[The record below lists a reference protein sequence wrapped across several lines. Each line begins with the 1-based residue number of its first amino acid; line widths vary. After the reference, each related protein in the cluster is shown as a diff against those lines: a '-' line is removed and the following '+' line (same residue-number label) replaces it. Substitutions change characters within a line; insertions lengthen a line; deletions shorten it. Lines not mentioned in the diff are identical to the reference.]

1 MCNDD
6 LESAMKKLGAVIVT
20 AALATTTAWAQM
32 SNPDTRK
39 SGTQG
44 APGVVTGQSAD
55 GGIALRTDAAKID
68 GTVPAVSGGVSLN
81 ARDTLRGSESN
92 ANVKMV
98 FALNTGNYVSDVQVK
113 VTDKSGRTVID
124 DTSNG
129 PWLLARLPAGSYT
142 AQATYNGHTVT
153 QKFSVGAKGLRTAQ
167 FRWPA
172 SVETQGVGAAASAA
186 GGQILGTGPEEP
198 QR

>member
-1 MCNDD
+1 MN
-6 LESAMKKLGAVIVT
+6 KLGAIMVT
-20 AALATTTAWAQM
+20 AALATTTAWAQL
-32 SNPDTRK
+32 NDGTTRPAD
-39 SGTQG
+39 QG
-44 APGVVTGQSAD
+44 QRGVVTGQTAD
-55 GGIALRTDAAKID
+55 GGIALRTDAKKAN
-68 GTVPAVSGGVSLN
+68 GSAPAVSGGVSLN

-92 ANVKMV
+92 ANVKLV

-113 VTDKSGRTVID
+113 VMDRSGRTIIE

-142 AQATYNGHTVT
+142 ANATYNGSTVT
-153 QKFSVGAKGLRTAQ
+153 QKFTVGGKGLRTAQ

-172 SVETQGVGAAASAA
+172 SIEQQGVGSAAAEA
-186 GGQILGTGPEEP
+186 GGSILGTGPQEP

>member
-1 MCNDD
+1 
-6 LESAMKKLGAVIVT
+6 MKKLGAIVVT
-20 AALATTTAWAQM
+20 AALVSTSAWAQM
-32 SNPDTRK
+32 NSRD
-39 SGTQG
+39 GTSRPAGQG
-44 APGVVTGQSAD
+44 QPGVVTGQSAD
-55 GGIALRTDAAKID
+55 GGISLRTDAKKTQ
-68 GTVPAVSGGVSLN
+68 GTVPAISGGVSLN

-92 ANVKMV
+92 ANLKMV

-113 VTDKSGRTVID
+113 VMDSAGRTVIE

-142 AQATYNGHTVT
+142 ANATYNGHAVT
-153 QKFSVGAKGLRTAQ
+153 QKFSVGKGMRTAQ

-172 SVETQGVGAAASAA
+172 SVEQQAVGTAGADA
-186 GGQILGTGPEEP
+186 GGSILGTGPQEP

>member
-1 MCNDD
+1 
-6 LESAMKKLGAVIVT
+6 MKKLGAIMVT
-20 AALATTTAWAQM
+20 AALATTSAWAQM
-32 SNPDTRK
+32 NDQSSAKPA
-39 SGTQG
+39 TQR

-55 GGIALRTDAAKID
+55 GGIALRTDAKKTQ

-98 FALNTGNYVSDVQVK
+98 FALNTGNYVADVQVK
-113 VTDKSGRTVID
+113 VLDSAGRTIID
-124 DTSNG
+124 DISNG

-142 AQATYNGHTVT
+142 AHATYNGHTVT
-153 QKFSVGAKGLRTAQ
+153 QKFGVGKSGMRTAQ

-172 SVETQGVGAAASAA
+172 SVEQQGVGAAAAGEA
-186 GGQILGTGPEEP
+186 GGSILGTGPQEP

>member
-1 MCNDD
+1 
-6 LESAMKKLGAVIVT
+6 MKKLGAIMIT

-32 SNPDTRK
+32 SSRD
-39 SGTQG
+39 GTSKPAEQG
-44 APGVVTGQSAD
+44 QPGVVTGQTSD
-55 GGIALRTDAAKID
+55 GGIALRTDAKKAH
-68 GTVPAVSGGVSLN
+68 GSAPAVSGGVSLN

-92 ANVKMV
+92 ANVKLV

-113 VTDKSGRTVID
+113 VTDKSGRAVIE

-142 AQATYNGHTVT
+142 ANATYNGHTVT
-153 QKFSVGAKGLRTAQ
+153 QKFTVGGKGLRTAQ

-172 SVETQGVGAAASAA
+172 SVEQQAVGAAGADA
-186 GGQILGTGPEEP
+186 GGSILGTGPQEP

>member
-1 MCNDD
+1 
-6 LESAMKKLGAVIVT
+6 MKKLGAVMIT

-32 SNPDTRK
+32 NDRD
-39 SGTQG
+39 GTSKPAEQG
-44 APGVVTGQSAD
+44 QSGVVTGQSAD
-55 GGIALRTDAAKID
+55 GGIALRTDAKKAN
-68 GTVPAVSGGVSLN
+68 GTAPAISGGVSLN

-92 ANVKMV
+92 ANVKLV

-113 VTDKSGRTVID
+113 VMDKTGRAVIE

-142 AQATYNGHTVT
+142 AQATYNGSTVT
-153 QKFSVGAKGLRTAQ
+153 QKFTVGKGLRTAQ

-172 SVETQGVGAAASAA
+172 SVDQQGVGAAAGEA
-186 GGQILGTGPEEP
+186 GGSILGTGPEEP

>member
-1 MCNDD
+1 
-6 LESAMKKLGAVIVT
+6 MKKLGAIMIT

-32 SNPDTRK
+32 NSRD
-39 SGTQG
+39 GTSRPAGQG
-44 APGVVTGQSAD
+44 QPGVVTGQTSD
-55 GGIALRTDAAKID
+55 GGIALHTDAKRTQ
-68 GTVPAVSGGVSLN
+68 GTAPAVSGGVSLN

-92 ANVKMV
+92 ANVKLV

-113 VTDKSGRTVID
+113 VTDKSGRAVIE

-142 AQATYNGHTVT
+142 ANATYNGHTVT
-153 QKFSVGAKGLRTAQ
+153 QKFTVGGKGLRTAQ

-172 SVETQGVGAAASAA
+172 SVEQQAVGAAGADA
-186 GGQILGTGPEEP
+186 GGSILGTGPQEP

>member
-1 MCNDD
+1 
-6 LESAMKKLGAVIVT
+6 MKKLGMIMVT

-32 SNPDTRK
+32 NDQQK
-39 SGTQG
+39 SGPQG

-55 GGIALRTDAAKID
+55 GGIALQSDAKKANA
-68 GTVPAVSGGVSLN
+68 TVPAVSGGVSLN

-92 ANVKMV
+92 ANVKLV

-113 VTDKSGRTVID
+113 VVNSAGNVVID

-129 PWLLARLPAGSYT
+129 PWLLARLPAGTYT
-142 AQATYNGHTVT
+142 ATATYNGKAVT
-153 QKFSVGAKGLRTAQ
+153 QKFSVGKSGLRTAQ

-172 SVETQGVGAAASAA
+172 SVETQGVGSAAAEA
-186 GGQILGTGPEEP
+186 GGQILGTGPQEP

>member
-1 MCNDD
+1 
-6 LESAMKKLGAVIVT
+6 MKNHKLGAVVLT
-20 AALATTTAWAQM
+20 AVLATTTAWAQT
-32 SNPDTRK
+32 SDQGGGQK

-44 APGVVTGQSAD
+44 ARGVVTGGTSD
-55 GGIALRTDAAKID
+55 GGIALQSDAARS
-68 GTVPAVSGGVSLN
+68 GGSAPSVSGGVSLN
-81 ARDTLRGSESN
+81 ARDTLRGSEKN

-113 VTDKSGRTVID
+113 VTDSQGRLVID

-142 AQATYNGHTVT
+142 ANATFNGSTVT
-153 QKFSVGAKGLRTAQ
+153 HKFSVGKSGLRTAQ

-172 SVETQGVGAAASAA
+172 SVETRGVGTAGTEA
-186 GGQILGTGPEEP
+186 GGQILGTGPQEM
-198 QR
+198 R